1 MTRFV
6 DPFDEMDRMLATMGG
21 RWRGGQMPLDAY
33 EKDGVYTLKFD
44 LPGVSNDDIDLT
56 VENKTLT
63 VKAQRRFEDTVGAN
77 WMLRERATGIHS
89 RTVRLGD
96 RLDASQVAASY
107 DDGVLTVT
115 IPVKEEAKPQK
126 IEVTTTTTNEAIEA
140 NAS

>member
-1 MTRFV
+1 MTRFA
-6 DPFDEMDRMLATMGG
+6 DPFDEMDKMLATMGG
-21 RWRGGQMPLDAY
+21 RWRGGQMPLDAF

-63 VKAQRRFEDTVGAN
+63 VKAQRSFEDTVGVN

-96 RLDASQVAASY
+96 RLDTGQVAASY
-107 DDGVLTVT
+107 DEGVLTVT
-115 IPVKEEAKPQK
+115 IPVKEEAKPHK
-126 IEVTTTTTNEAIEA
+126 VEVTSSSTTDAIEA
-140 NAS
+140 NAT

>member
-1 MTRFV
+1 MTRFI
-6 DPFDEMDRMLATMGG
+6 DPFDEMDRMLAGMGG

-33 EKDGVYTLKFD
+33 EKDGIYTLKFD
-44 LPGVSNDDIDLT
+44 LPGVTKEDIDLT

-63 VKAQRRFEDTVGAN
+63 VKAQRSFEDTVGAN

-96 RLDASQVAASY
+96 RLDAGQVAASY
-107 DDGVLTVT
+107 DGGVLTVT

-126 IEVTTTTTNEAIEA
+126 IEVEVTSNQEAIEA